1 MAWKWQ
7 KEVTNY
13 QMKRI
18 LWPKTQENVAKAEKK
33 GHFVVYSSDK
43 RRFVL
48 PLLYLNQN
56 LQGAFQIGRRGV
68 WSL

>member
-13 QMKRI
+13 QMRRI
-18 LWPKTQENVAKAEKK
+18 LWPKTQENNAAKAEK

-48 PLLYLNQN
+48 PMLYLNN
-56 LQGAFQIGRRGV
+56 NIFREHLHMI
-68 WSL
+68 